1 MALDFLKKKN
11 KDGDTEEV
19 VEDDF
24 VELDAEIAEGSKK
37 AVIRAE
43 TLQEFDD
50 IEAVQEHLRNDHIVW
65 INIGPLK
72 GRDMTNLKR
81 AVNRLKKTIK
91 AIDGDM
97 AGVDEDWIVACPSYA
112 EIERSTKKKGSAP

>member
-11 KDGDTEEV
+11 KGEDTEEV